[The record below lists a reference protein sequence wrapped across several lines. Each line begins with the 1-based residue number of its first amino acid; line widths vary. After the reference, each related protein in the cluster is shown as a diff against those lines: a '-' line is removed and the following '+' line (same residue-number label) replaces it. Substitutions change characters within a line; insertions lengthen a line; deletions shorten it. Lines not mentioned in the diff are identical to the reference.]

1 MMNSLQIKLQK
12 GQLDELKDEPASLL
26 KFLNV
31 LFEPLSVNY
40 EQLKYAL
47 EREFR
52 PEGSPEVIRL
62 NFDRVKFEQNT
73 GQGSFRIVLDIDFS
87 FGCEDVVTNK
97 RDQTSEW
104 TFLVDYQLLIISF
117 YSSPYIDSRTT
128 ADEF

>member
-1 MMNSLQIKLQK
+1 MMNSLQIKLHK

-26 KFLNV
+26 KFLNI
-31 LFEPLSVNY
+31 LFEPFSANY

-62 NFDRVKFEQNT
+62 NFDRIKFDENA
-73 GQGSFRIVLDIDFS
+73 GRGSFRIVLDVNYS
-87 FGCEDVVTNK
+87 FGCEDVVTYK
-97 RDQTSEW
+97 KDQTSEW
-104 TFLVDYQLLIISF
+104 TFLIDHQLLIISF
-117 YSSPYIDSRTT
+117 YSSPYIDSRST

>member
-1 MMNSLQIKLQK
+1 MNSLQIKLQK
-12 GQLDELKDEPASLL
+12 GQLDELRDEPASLL

-31 LFEPLSVNY
+31 LFEPFSANY

-62 NFDRVKFEQNT
+62 NFDRIKFEQHT

-87 FGCEDVVTNK
+87 FGCEDVATNK
-97 RDQTSEW
+97 KDQTSEW

-117 YSSPYIDSRTT
+117 YSSPYIDSRST